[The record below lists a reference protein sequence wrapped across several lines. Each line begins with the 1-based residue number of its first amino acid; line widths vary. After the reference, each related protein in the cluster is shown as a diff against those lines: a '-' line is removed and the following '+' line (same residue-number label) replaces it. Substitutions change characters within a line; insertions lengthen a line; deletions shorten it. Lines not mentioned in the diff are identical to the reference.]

1 MGAQKAMAART
12 GMAEERADR
21 EAGIGIRD
29 SGLWAS
35 LERSRFELETASQV
49 LVSRHEAM
57 HSKAFNG
64 RVVGRMDLVVMILP
78 HAFGG

>member
-1 MGAQKAMAART
+1 MGKA
-12 GMAEERADR
+12 
-21 EAGIGIRD
+21 AGTGIRD

-35 LERSRFELETASQV
+35 LEQSRFELKTASQV

-64 RVVGRMDLVVMILP
+64 RAVGWMDLVVMILP